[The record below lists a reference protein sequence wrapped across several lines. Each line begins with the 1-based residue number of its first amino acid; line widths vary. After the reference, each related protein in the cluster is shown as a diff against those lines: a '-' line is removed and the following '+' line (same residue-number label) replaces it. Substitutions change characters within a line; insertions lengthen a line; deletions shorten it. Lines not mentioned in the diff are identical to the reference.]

1 MSIRLL
7 IACLG
12 VALASA
18 AGAKPNV
25 LVILVDDLGYE
36 CLGANGGKSYQTPVL
51 DGLAAKG
58 VRFTHCYAQP
68 NCTPTRAQ
76 LMSGQSNVRNYV
88 KFGYLDPEVTTFG
101 NLFKQAG
108 YATCVVG
115 KWQLGH
121 DKTDLPQHFGFDEHC
136 LHHYLH
142 TGGKDRYA
150 NPGMTYNGKVRQFK
164 AGEYG
169 PDLTNDYALDFI
181 TRHKA
186 EPWLLYYPM
195 ILTHAPFEPTP
206 DSPDYL
212 GKAKDRGRQQHFADM
227 VAYTDKLT
235 GKLLAKL
242 DELGLREN
250 TLILITGDNGT
261 GKGIVSAT
269 EEKDEV
275 EGGKAST
282 AVADMHVP
290 LIANWPAKMPTG
302 RMCGDLVDMTDFLP
316 TICEA
321 ASVPIPGD
329 LKIDGHSFLPQLH
342 GGAGRPREWIYSF
355 WAPLRPTQTAKVGKR
370 GAVEQAFD
378 HDYKL
383 YSIGEFYDL
392 RSDPEE
398 KHALKIADLTGDAVA
413 GAKKLQAAL
422 DQFADARPANLQLI
436 SPGVEA
442 AKAKES
448 GATIEVAKGKKGKR
462 QARKQQAPT
471 PPKP

>member
-1 MSIRLL
+1 MKLSQFLFAALCIFGAHL
-7 IACLG
+7 C
-12 VALASA
+12 VAEAT
-18 AGAKPNV
+18 KPNIV
-25 LVILVDDLGYE
+25 VILVDDLGYE
-36 CLGANGGKSYQTPVL
+36 CLGSNGGKSYRTPVL

-58 VRFTHCYAQP
+58 ARFTHCHAQP
-68 NCTPTRAQ
+68 NCTPTRVQ
-76 LMSGQSNVRNYV
+76 LLSGQSNVRNYV
-88 KFGYLDPEVTTFG
+88 QFGYLDPAVTTFG
-101 NLFKQAG
+101 NRFQRAG
-108 YATCVVG
+108 YATCITG

-121 DKTDLPQHFGFDEHC
+121 DSPDLPKHFGFDEHC

-150 NPGMTYNGKVRQFK
+150 NPRMTYNGKVRQFK
-164 AGEYG
+164 DGEYG
-169 PDLTNDYALDFI
+169 PDLTNEYALDFI

-186 EPWLLYYPM
+186 DPFLLYYPM

-269 EEKDEV
+269 EENGEV

-282 AVADMHVP
+282 AVADMRVP
-290 LIANWPAKMPTG
+290 LIASWPAKMPAG
-302 RMCGDLVDMTDFLP
+302 RTCGDLVDMTDFLP

-321 ASVPIPGD
+321 AGVAISGG
-329 LKIDGHSFLPQLH
+329 LKIDGHSFLPQLR
-342 GGAGRPREWIYSF
+342 GEPGRPRDWIYSF
-355 WAPLRPTQTAKVGKR
+355 WAPLRPTQVAKVGRR

-383 YSIGEFYDL
+383 YSIGEFFDL

-398 KHALKIADLTGDAVA
+398 KHPLKIAGLTGNAA
-413 GAKKLQAAL
+413 EGARKLQAAI
-422 DQFADARPANLQLI
+422 DQFADARPAGLRLI

-448 GATIEVAKGKKGKR
+448 G
-462 QARKQQAPT
+462 T
-471 PPKP
+471 PPEPKKKRRKSKP

>member
-1 MSIRLL
+1 MKSRAIFLALL
-7 IACLG
+7 WLFCG
-12 VALASA
+12 RSFA
-18 AGAKPNV
+18 AESRPNV

-36 CLGANGGKSYQTPVL
+36 CLGVNGGKSYQTPVL
-51 DGLAAKG
+51 DGLAKSG

-68 NCTPTRAQ
+68 NCTPTRVQ

-88 KFGYLDPEVTTFG
+88 KFGFLDPAVTTLG
-101 NLFKQAG
+101 NYFQHAG

-121 DKTDLPQHFGFDEHC
+121 DQPDLPKHFGFDEHC

-142 TGGKDRYA
+142 TSGKDRYA
-150 NPGMTYNGKVRQFK
+150 NPGMTYNGEVRQFK
-164 AGEYG
+164 NGEYG
-169 PDLTNDYALDFI
+169 PDLTNEYAIDFI
-181 TRHKA
+181 TRHKDQ
-186 EPWLLYYPM
+186 PWLLYYPM
-195 ILTHAPFEPTP
+195 ILTHSPFEPTP

-212 GKAKDRGRQQHFADM
+212 GKAKDRGRQAHFADM
-227 VAYTDKLT
+227 VAYADKLT

-250 TLILITGDNGT
+250 TLILVTGDNGT

-290 LIANWPAKMPTG
+290 LIASWPAKMAPSRT
-302 RMCGDLVDMTDFLP
+302 CGDLVDMTDMLP
-316 TICEA
+316 TICGA
-321 ASVPIPGD
+321 AGVAIPGD
-329 LKIDGHSFLPQLH
+329 VKIDGHSFLPQLR
-342 GGAGRPREWIYSF
+342 GEPGKPREWIYSF

-383 YSIGEFYDL
+383 YSLGEFYDL
-392 RSDPEE
+392 RKDPEE
-398 KHALKIADLTGDAVA
+398 KHPLKVADLTGAAADE
-413 GAKKLQAAL
+413 AKKLQAAI
-422 DQFADARPANLQLI
+422 DQFADARPANLRLI

-442 AKAKES
+442 AKARENGTEPEPKR
-448 GATIEVAKGKKGKR
+448 KRKKKAGV
-462 QARKQQAPT
+462 
-471 PPKP
+471 